1 MGNLQSNINQNG
13 KTFKNFYEIID
24 YVATYYILTMDFQ
37 SLSKLSNKDYCNKL
51 VVLTSDIIKTNF
63 NELEV
68 TYLEQRIKNGLEIN
82 DLTTDNLIFLNKT
95 NIDELN
101 ISNKNDKIKLKKKRS
116 CIGIAKFYVKIAHI
130 FAAIVMTINPTYVY
144 KGQNGEIIKKGL
156 LEKNTIPKNT
166 PRKIYKMNICD
177 NRVHALQK
185 NEDYISKYA
194 DKTVDTIKIH
204 PTVCEMNVNTNND
217 LKTLNDEPGIK
228 ELKELYMDDY
238 NYSTGEFTKM
248 SKQSKIQFEKDLK
261 SFYTAFTGNRIMPD
275 NIKTFNDIKLKNYST
290 MSQCQGKTPAFSQT
304 LIGDKN
310 DVLFKKYAQSIKYM
324 IQDASTKQNE
334 LLNGINNLF
343 TFVIDPKTKTQQI
356 RVNPHLNEAILQ
368 KTVEDT
374 RKTIVELYINCEKD
388 YVTSVKLYE
397 AIVESKILETTKN
410 QIKNL
415 ETQTNELINYN

>member
-1 MGNLQSNINQNG
+1 
-13 KTFKNFYEIID
+13 
-24 YVATYYILTMDFQ
+24 
-37 SLSKLSNKDYCNKL
+37 
-51 VVLTSDIIKTNF
+51 
-63 NELEV
+63 
-68 TYLEQRIKNGLEIN
+68 
-82 DLTTDNLIFLNKT
+82 
-95 NIDELN
+95 
-101 ISNKNDKIKLKKKRS
+101 
-116 CIGIAKFYVKIAHI
+116 
-130 FAAIVMTINPTYVY
+130 
-144 KGQNGEIIKKGL
+144 
-156 LEKNTIPKNT
+156 
-166 PRKIYKMNICD
+166 
-177 NRVHALQK
+177 
-185 NEDYISKYA
+185 
-194 DKTVDTIKIH
+194 
-204 PTVCEMNVNTNND
+204 
-217 LKTLNDEPGIK
+217 
-228 ELKELYMDDY
+228 
-238 NYSTGEFTKM
+238 
-248 SKQSKIQFEKDLK
+248 
-261 SFYTAFTGNRIMPD
+261 MPD

-388 YVTSVKLYE
+388 YVTSVKVYE